1 MKIRWQYFLGGLL
14 ALLGFGGC
22 RGVIDPDDP
31 NNGGSYLCMYGSPHA
46 NYKVIG
52 EVKDP
57 SGKPIEGIRVV
68 VTPVSSQP
76 VYKYYN
82 DTLFT
87 DAKGQ
92 FQKDLMK
99 YSGTDE
105 FKDGTIQFE
114 DVDGDKNGSFK
125 TKVLKA
131 SELEVKQTKKGDGA
145 WYNGDF
151 TITAKTKLE
160 KAD

>member
-1 MKIRWQYFLGGLL
+1 MKIRWQYCLS
-14 ALLGFGGC
+14 ALLGLLGFSSCQKIIDVFGGE
-22 RGVIDPDDP
+22 G
-31 NNGGSYLCMYGSPHA
+31 GGSHYAMYGQPTA

-57 SGKPIEGIRVV
+57 AGKPIEGIRVV
-68 VTPVSSQP
+68 VAPGPDHPSWN
-76 VYKYYN
+76 N
-82 DTLFT
+82 DTLYT

-92 FQKDLMK
+92 FQKERIRF
-99 YSGTDE
+99 SWPDE
-105 FKDGTIQFE
+105 FKGGTVQFE

-125 TKVLKA
+125 TKVLQR
-131 SELEVKQTKKGDGA
+131 SELEVKQTAKGDGV
-145 WYNGDF
+145 WYGGDY

>member
-1 MKIRWQYFLGGLL
+1 MKIRWQYCLTALL
-14 ALLGFGGC
+14 ALLGFSSCKKIIEEFGG
-22 RGVIDPDDP
+22 PF
-31 NNGGSYLCMYGSPHA
+31 YLCMYGQPTA

-57 SGKPIEGIRVV
+57 AGKPVEGIRVV
-68 VTPVSSQP
+68 VNPGSAHP
-76 VYKYYN
+76 DYFK
-82 DTLFT
+82 DTLYT

-92 FQKDLMK
+92 FQKENLT
-99 YSGTDE
+99 YSWPDE

-125 TKVLKA
+125 TKVLKS

-145 WYNGDF
+145 WYQGDF

>member
-1 MKIRWQYFLGGLL
+1 MMKIRWQYCLSGLL

-31 NNGGSYLCMYGSPHA
+31 INGGRYMCMYGQPNA

-68 VTPVSSQP
+68 VNPGSAHP
-76 VYKYYN
+76 DYFK
-82 DTLFT
+82 DTLYT

-92 FQKDLMK
+92 FLKENLR
-99 YSGTDE
+99 YSWPDE
-105 FKDGTIQFE
+105 FKDGTVKFE
-114 DVDGDKNGSFK
+114 DVDGTKNGSFK
-125 TKVLKA
+125 TKELKS
-131 SELEVKQTKKGDGA
+131 SELEVKQTKKGDGY
-145 WYNGDF
+145 WYKGVF

>member
-1 MKIRWQYFLGGLL
+1 MKIRWQYCLTALL
-14 ALLGFGGC
+14 ALLGFSSCKKIIEGIGG
-22 RGVIDPDDP
+22 PF
-31 NNGGSYLCMYGSPHA
+31 LCMYGQPSA

-57 SGKPIEGIRVV
+57 AGKPVEGIRVV
-68 VTPVSSQP
+68 VNPGSAHP
-76 VYKYYN
+76 EYFK
-82 DTLFT
+82 DTLYT

-92 FQKDLMK
+92 FQKENLT
-99 YSGTDE
+99 YSWPDE

-125 TKVLKA
+125 TKVLKS

-145 WYNGDF
+145 WYGGDF
-151 TITAKTKLE
+151 TITANTKLE

>member
-1 MKIRWQYFLGGLL
+1 MKIRWKYCLA
-14 ALLGFGGC
+14 ALLGVLGFSNCGKIMDVIEDGG
-22 RGVIDPDDP
+22 
-31 NNGGSYLCMYGSPHA
+31 GGSFMAMYGQPHA

-57 SGKPIEGIRVV
+57 AGKPIEGIRVV
-68 VTPVSSQP
+68 VAPGPDHPSW
-76 VYKYYN
+76 YN
-82 DTLFT
+82 DTLYT

-92 FQKDLMK
+92 FQKEQIRF
-99 YSGTDE
+99 SWPDE
-105 FKDGTIQFE
+105 FKDGTVQFE

-125 TKVLKA
+125 TKVLKR
-131 SELEVKQTKKGDGA
+131 SELEVKQTAKGQGA
-145 WYNGDF
+145 WYGGDF